1 MPCGQSRLLSVS
13 RPGFVALHRQLEP
26 EAHLSFGAGLH
37 FGDAVLGLI
46 GTEQRIEYT
55 AIGDSVNTAKRIQEN
70 ASRDQIL
77 ISHEAYQLIKKE
89 IEVNEVEPVQAKGK
103 SKPLRVYEVL
113 GLKEK
118 RDGWFG

>member
-1 MPCGQSRLLSVS
+1 MKAGIEC
-13 RPGFVALHRQLEP
+13 LHQQLE
-26 EAHLSFGAGLH
+26 EDAHLSFGAGIH

-70 ASRDQIL
+70 AGRGQIL
-77 ISHEAYQLIKKE
+77 ISEEAHQLVKKE
-89 IEVNEVEPVQAKGK
+89 IKVNEVEPVQAKGK

-118 RDGWFG
+118 KRGWFG